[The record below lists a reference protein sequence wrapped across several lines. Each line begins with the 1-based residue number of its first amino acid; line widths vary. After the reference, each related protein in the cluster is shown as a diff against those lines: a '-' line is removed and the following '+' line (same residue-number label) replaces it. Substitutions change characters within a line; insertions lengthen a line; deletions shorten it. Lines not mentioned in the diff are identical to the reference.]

1 MISFSDGEPRDG
13 TAIEP
18 RRVVI
23 LVAVL
28 LVVAALGVWRHHAMV
43 DDTIHDFAGA
53 TMGTSW
59 SVRIDADLSG
69 RGRDEAR
76 RAVQGRLDHVS
87 SLMSTYDPES
97 ELSRFNRHTGT
108 DAVPVSHELLAVLRL
123 AREVSERSGGAFDV
137 TVAPYVDA
145 WGFGPSEPRDPPDD
159 RELAALAPHVG
170 YDRLVLDTVAGTVS
184 KTDPQVRVD
193 LSAIAKG
200 YAADEVSEA
209 LGQLGLTSF
218 LIEVGGE
225 LRAVGTRRDGKAWR
239 VGIERPDESDPGY
252 WGTVD
257 LADGGIAT
265 SGDYRNY
272 HEVDGVAY
280 AHIVDP
286 RSGRPIRMRGMSV
299 TVVDS
304 STAAADAWATALTVL
319 GPDDGYALARE
330 RGLAAL
336 FIVRAEGGLQSL
348 MTTALSDR
356 FAVERADD

>member
-1 MISFSDGEPRDG
+1 MPDRAPRDA

-18 RRVVI
+18 RRVVT
-23 LVAVL
+23 LVLVL

-69 RGRDEAR
+69 AERDEAR
-76 RAVQGRLDHVS
+76 RTIQARLDHVS
-87 SLMSTYDPES
+87 SLMSTYDTDS
-97 ELSRFNRHTGT
+97 ELSRFNRHAGT
-108 DAVPVSHELLAVLRL
+108 DAVKVSPELLHVLSL

-137 TVAPYVDA
+137 TVGPYVDA

-159 RELAALAPHVG
+159 AELAALAPHVG
-170 YDRLVLDTVAGTVS
+170 YDLLVLDTVAGTLS
-184 KTDPQVRVD
+184 KEDPDTRVD

-200 YAADEVSEA
+200 YAADDVSTA
-209 LGQLGLTSF
+209 LGELGLGSF

-225 LRAVGTRRDGKAWR
+225 LRAMGTRRDGKPWR
-239 VGIERPDESDPGY
+239 VGIERPDEGAPGY

-257 LADGGIAT
+257 LTDQGIAT

-280 AHIVDP
+280 AHIIDP
-286 RSGRPIRMRGMSV
+286 RSGRPVRRRGMSV
-299 TVVDS
+299 TVVRA
-304 STAAADAWATALTVL
+304 STAMADAWATALTVL
-319 GPDDGYALARE
+319 GPEDGYALARAQ
-330 RGLAAL
+330 RLPAL
-336 FIVRAEGGLQSL
+336 FIVEADGGLQSL

-356 FAVERADD
+356 FAVERSDD

>member
-1 MISFSDGEPRDG
+1 MISFSDRKARDA
-13 TAIEP
+13 TAIDP

-23 LVAVL
+23 LVVVL
-28 LVVAALGVWRHHAMV
+28 VAVAALGVWRHHAMV

-69 RGRDEAR
+69 GRRDEAR
-76 RAVQGRLDHVS
+76 RAVQARLDHVS

-97 ELSRFNRHTGT
+97 ELSRFNRDSAT
-108 DAVPVSHELLAVLRL
+108 DPVAVSHELLAVLRL

-159 RELAALAPHVG
+159 LALAALAPHVG

-184 KTDPQVRVD
+184 KTDPEVRVD

-200 YAADEVSEA
+200 YAADEVAES
-209 LGQLGLTSF
+209 LRQLGLTSF
-218 LIEVGGE
+218 LVEVGGE
-225 LRAVGTRRDGKAWR
+225 LRSVGTRRDGRAWR
-239 VGIERPDESDPGY
+239 VGIERPDEMAPGY
-252 WGTVD
+252 WGTID
-257 LADGGIAT
+257 LTDQGIAT

-272 HEVDGVAY
+272 HEVNGVAY

-286 RSGRPIRMRGMSV
+286 RSGRPIRMRGLSV
-299 TVVDS
+299 TVVDA
-304 STAAADAWATALTVL
+304 STAIADAWATALTVL
-319 GPDDGYALARE
+319 GPEDGYALARE

-336 FIVRAEGGLQSL
+336 FIVRADGGLQSL

-356 FAVERADD
+356 FAVDRADD